1 MRKKLRPDVA
11 SDTSRR
17 NNNCVTITGQMKITV
32 IRTNRQ
38 HQLCVTN
45 RSIGHL
51 LERML
56 KDDSKFTIQKFRD
69 MVPSMNFGYD
79 GYKDMPTWH
88 RVYPAAEFQ
97 KDENGNLRMKAFN
110 GLLLLSF
117 RNILKPEDVQLVKK
131 QAAFLPS
138 TLIAVTGADGR
149 SVEILVKFSDE
160 KGELPTDEEHADR
173 LYQSAYRHILPIYQ
187 SVIHAEIASQKPSIR
202 SYFLLTLDT
211 QPYYNPQAVALK
223 VDEKLM
229 LQEPTPSIPEAKSDP
244 TDKKEKGM
252 KGSKENIEKM
262 MKYLNE
268 KYDLRYNMVM
278 KYTEYVPK
286 DKEWI
291 GFQAVEPRVQ
301 KSLTLEVQLAGI
313 NVSIKD
319 VRNFLES
326 NFIKNYN
333 PVEEF
338 LFICYD
344 NWDGKDHIRA
354 LARTVPTNNPHWE
367 DWFYTWFLAMVEQ
380 WHNRTG
386 RQYGNSVA
394 PLLISKQGYN
404 KSTFCRRLI
413 PPQLQWGYT
422 DNLILSEKRQVLQ
435 AMSQCLLINLD
446 EFNQISAKVQQGFLK
461 NLIQLPN
468 VKYKPP
474 YGSHVQ
480 EFPRTASFIATSN
493 MDDILTDPSG
503 NRRFI
508 GIELTGPIDVSVRP
522 NYQQLFAQ
530 AEKAIWNGEKTYFDA
545 EQTALIMENN
555 RRYQQIDPVMQCFSE
570 SFTPTEDENEGTFM
584 TAAAIFSELKAKYGA
599 SLEAKSLLSF
609 GRCLKNIDG
618 LKRKR
623 TMKGTE
629 YLVIR
634 RK

>member
-1 MRKKLRPDVA
+1 MR
-11 SDTSRR
+11 
-17 NNNCVTITGQMKITV
+17 ITV

-202 SYFLLTLDT
+202 SNFLLTLDT
-211 QPYYNPQAVALK
+211 LPYYNPQAVALK

-229 LQEPTPSIPEAKSDP
+229 HQETTPSIPEAKSTP

-268 KYDLRYNMVM
+268 KYELRYNMVM

-338 LFICYD
+338 LFTCYD

-474 YGSHVQ
+474 FSSHVQ

-545 EQTALIMENN
+545 EQTALTMENN
-555 RRYQQIDPVMQCFSE
+555 RRYQQIDPVMQCFCE

>member
-1 MRKKLRPDVA
+1 
-11 SDTSRR
+11 
-17 NNNCVTITGQMKITV
+17 MKITV

-149 SVEILVKFSDE
+149 SVEILVKFTDE

-202 SYFLLTLDT
+202 SNFLLTLDNL
-211 QPYYNPQAVALK
+211 PYYNPQAVALK

-229 LQEPTPSIPEAKSDP
+229 HQETTPSIPEAKSDP

-319 VRNFLES
+319 IRNFLES

-338 LFICYD
+338 LFTCYD

-555 RRYQQIDPVMQCFSE
+555 RRYQQIDPVMQCFCE

-629 YLVIR
+629 YLIIK

>member
-1 MRKKLRPDVA
+1 
-11 SDTSRR
+11 
-17 NNNCVTITGQMKITV
+17 MKITV

-97 KDENGNLRMKAFN
+97 KDENGNLKMKAFN

-211 QPYYNPQAVALK
+211 LPYYNPQAVALK

-229 LQEPTPSIPEAKSDP
+229 HQETTPSIPEAKSDP

-338 LFICYD
+338 LFTCYD

-422 DNLILSEKRQVLQ
+422 DNLMLSEKRQVLQ

-555 RRYQQIDPVMQCFSE
+555 RRYQQIDPVMQCFCE

-609 GRCLKNIDG
+609 GRCLKNIDR

>member
-1 MRKKLRPDVA
+1 MRI
-11 SDTSRR
+11 
-17 NNNCVTITGQMKITV
+17 TI

-110 GLLLLSF
+110 GLLVLSF
-117 RNILKPEDVQLVKK
+117 RNILKPEDVQRVKK

-138 TLIAVTGADGR
+138 TLIALTGADGR

-202 SYFLLTLDT
+202 SNFLLTLDT
-211 QPYYNPQAVALK
+211 LPYYNPQAVALK

-229 LQEPTPSIPEAKSDP
+229 HQETTPSIPEAKIDP

-338 LFICYD
+338 LFTCYD

-380 WHNRTG
+380 WHNGTG

-422 DNLILSEKRQVLQ
+422 DNLTLSEKRQVLQ

-545 EQTALIMENN
+545 EETALIMENN

>member
-1 MRKKLRPDVA
+1 
-11 SDTSRR
+11 
-17 NNNCVTITGQMKITV
+17 MKITV

-97 KDENGNLRMKAFN
+97 KDENGNLKMKAFN

-149 SVEILVKFSDE
+149 SVEILVKFTDE

-173 LYQSAYRHILPIYQ
+173 LYQSVYRHILPIYQ

-202 SYFLLTLDT
+202 SNFLLTLDNL
-211 QPYYNPQAVALK
+211 PYYNPQAVALK

-229 LQEPTPSIPEAKSDP
+229 HQETTPSIPEAKSTP

-268 KYDLRYNMVM
+268 KYELRYNMVM

-338 LFICYD
+338 LFTCYD

-555 RRYQQIDPVMQCFSE
+555 RRYQQIDPVMQCFCE

-629 YLVIR
+629 YLIIR

>member
-1 MRKKLRPDVA
+1 
-11 SDTSRR
+11 
-17 NNNCVTITGQMKITV
+17 
-32 IRTNRQ
+32 
-38 HQLCVTN
+38 
-45 RSIGHL
+45 
-51 LERML
+51 
-56 KDDSKFTIQKFRD
+56 
-69 MVPSMNFGYD
+69 MNFGYD

-149 SVEILVKFSDE
+149 SVEILVKFTDE

-202 SYFLLTLDT
+202 SNFLLTLDNL
-211 QPYYNPQAVALK
+211 PYYNPQAVALK

-229 LQEPTPSIPEAKSDP
+229 HQETTPSIPEAKSTP

-338 LFICYD
+338 LFTCYD

>member
-1 MRKKLRPDVA
+1 
-11 SDTSRR
+11 
-17 NNNCVTITGQMKITV
+17 MKITV

-117 RNILKPEDVQLVKK
+117 RNILKLEDVQLVKK

-211 QPYYNPQAVALK
+211 QPYYKPQAVALK

-338 LFICYD
+338 LFTCYD

-629 YLVIR
+629 YLVIW
-634 RK
+634 RKQH

>member
-1 MRKKLRPDVA
+1 
-11 SDTSRR
+11 
-17 NNNCVTITGQMKITV
+17 MKITV
-32 IRTNRQ
+32 IRANRQ

-149 SVEILVKFSDE
+149 SVEILVKFTDE

-202 SYFLLTLDT
+202 SNFLLTLDT
-211 QPYYNPQAVALK
+211 LPYYNPQAVALK

-229 LQEPTPSIPEAKSDP
+229 HQETTPSIPEAKSTP

-301 KSLTLEVQLAGI
+301 KSLTLEVQLTGI

-338 LFICYD
+338 LFTCYD

-555 RRYQQIDPVMQCFSE
+555 RRYQQIDPVMQCFCE

>member
-1 MRKKLRPDVA
+1 MR
-11 SDTSRR
+11 
-17 NNNCVTITGQMKITV
+17 ITV

-202 SYFLLTLDT
+202 SNFLLTLDT
-211 QPYYNPQAVALK
+211 LPYYNPQAVALK

-229 LQEPTPSIPEAKSDP
+229 HQETTPSIPEAKSDP

-268 KYDLRYNMVM
+268 KYNLRYNMVM

-338 LFICYD
+338 LFTCYD

-354 LARTVPTNNPHWE
+354 LARTVPTNDPHWE

-555 RRYQQIDPVMQCFSE
+555 RRYQQIDPVMQCFCE

>member
-1 MRKKLRPDVA
+1 
-11 SDTSRR
+11 
-17 NNNCVTITGQMKITV
+17 MKITV

-56 KDDSKFTIQKFRD
+56 KDDSKSTIQKFRD
-69 MVPSMNFGYD
+69 MVPAMNFGYD

-202 SYFLLTLDT
+202 SNFLLTLDT
-211 QPYYNPQAVALK
+211 LPYYNPQAVALK

-229 LQEPTPSIPEAKSDP
+229 HQETTPSIPEAKSTP

-338 LFICYD
+338 LFTYYD

-474 YGSHVQ
+474 YGGHVQ

-634 RK
+634 QKQH

>member
-1 MRKKLRPDVA
+1 MR
-11 SDTSRR
+11 
-17 NNNCVTITGQMKITV
+17 ITV

-229 LQEPTPSIPEAKSDP
+229 LQEPTPSIPEAKSNP

-338 LFICYD
+338 LFTCYD

-354 LARTVPTNNPHWE
+354 LARTVPTSNPHWE

-508 GIELTGPIDVSVRP
+508 SIELTGPIDISVRP

-555 RRYQQIDPVMQCFSE
+555 RRYQQVDPIMQCFSE

-634 RK
+634 QKQH

>member
-1 MRKKLRPDVA
+1 MRI
-11 SDTSRR
+11 
-17 NNNCVTITGQMKITV
+17 TI

-187 SVIHAEIASQKPSIR
+187 SVIHAEIANQKPSIR

-211 QPYYNPQAVALK
+211 HPYYNPQAVALK

-229 LQEPTPSIPEAKSDP
+229 HQETTPSIPEAKITP
-244 TDKKEKGM
+244 TDKKEKSM

-338 LFICYD
+338 LFTCYD

-446 EFNQISAKVQQGFLK
+446 EFNQISARVQQGFLK

-555 RRYQQIDPVMQCFSE
+555 RRYQQVDPIMQCFSE

-584 TAAAIFSELKAKYGA
+584 TAAAIFSELKEKYGA

-634 RK
+634 QKQH

>member
-1 MRKKLRPDVA
+1 MR
-11 SDTSRR
+11 
-17 NNNCVTITGQMKITV
+17 ITV

-480 EFPRTASFIATSN
+480 EFPRTTSFIATSN

>member
-1 MRKKLRPDVA
+1 
-11 SDTSRR
+11 
-17 NNNCVTITGQMKITV
+17 MKITV

-56 KDDSKFTIQKFRD
+56 KDDSKFTIQKFKD

-97 KDENGNLRMKAFN
+97 KDENGNLKMKAFN

-149 SVEILVKFSDE
+149 SVEILVKFTDE

-202 SYFLLTLDT
+202 SNFLLTLDNL
-211 QPYYNPQAVALK
+211 PYYNPQAVALK

-229 LQEPTPSIPEAKSDP
+229 HQETTPSIPEAKSTP

-268 KYDLRYNMVM
+268 KYELRYNMVM

-338 LFICYD
+338 LFTCYD

-555 RRYQQIDPVMQCFSE
+555 RRYQQIDPVMQCFCE

-629 YLVIR
+629 YLIIR

>member
-1 MRKKLRPDVA
+1 MR
-11 SDTSRR
+11 
-17 NNNCVTITGQMKITV
+17 ITV

-187 SVIHAEIASQKPSIR
+187 SVIHAETASQKPSIR

-338 LFICYD
+338 LFTCYD
-344 NWDGKDHIRA
+344 NWDGKDYIRA

-435 AMSQCLLINLD
+435 AMSECLLINLD

-555 RRYQQIDPVMQCFSE
+555 RRYQQVDPIMQCFSE

-634 RK
+634 RKQH

>member
-1 MRKKLRPDVA
+1 
-11 SDTSRR
+11 
-17 NNNCVTITGQMKITV
+17 MKITV

-56 KDDSKFTIQKFRD
+56 KDDSKSTIQKFRD

-149 SVEILVKFSDE
+149 SVEILVKFTDE

-202 SYFLLTLDT
+202 SNFLLTLDNL
-211 QPYYNPQAVALK
+211 PYYNPQAVALK

-229 LQEPTPSIPEAKSDP
+229 HQETTPSIPEAKSTP

-338 LFICYD
+338 LFTCYD

-555 RRYQQIDPVMQCFSE
+555 RRYQQIDPVMQCFCE

-629 YLVIR
+629 YLIIR

>member
-1 MRKKLRPDVA
+1 
-11 SDTSRR
+11 
-17 NNNCVTITGQMKITV
+17 MKITV

-38 HQLCVTN
+38 HQLCITN

-117 RNILKPEDVQLVKK
+117 RNIQKPEDVQFVKK

-229 LQEPTPSIPEAKSDP
+229 LQEPIPSIPEAKNDP

-338 LFICYD
+338 LFTCYD

-413 PPQLQWGYT
+413 SPQLQWGYT

-555 RRYQQIDPVMQCFSE
+555 RRYQQVDPVMQCFSE

>member
-1 MRKKLRPDVA
+1 MR
-11 SDTSRR
+11 
-17 NNNCVTITGQMKITV
+17 ITV

-338 LFICYD
+338 LFTCYD

-394 PLLISKQGYN
+394 PLLISKQSYN

-474 YGSHVQ
+474 YGGHVQ

>member
-1 MRKKLRPDVA
+1 
-11 SDTSRR
+11 
-17 NNNCVTITGQMKITV
+17 MKITV

-88 RVYPAAEFQ
+88 RVYPAAEFL

-149 SVEILVKFSDE
+149 SVEILVKFTDE

-202 SYFLLTLDT
+202 SYFLLTLDNL
-211 QPYYNPQAVALK
+211 PYYNPQAVALK

-338 LFICYD
+338 LFTCYD

-386 RQYGNSVA
+386 RQHGNSVA
-394 PLLISKQGYN
+394 PLLISKQGFN

-555 RRYQQIDPVMQCFSE
+555 RRYQQVDPIMQCFSE

-609 GRCLKNIDG
+609 GRCLKTSMG
-618 LKRKR
+618 
-623 TMKGTE
+623 
-629 YLVIR
+629 
-634 RK
+634 

>member
-1 MRKKLRPDVA
+1 MRI
-11 SDTSRR
+11 
-17 NNNCVTITGQMKITV
+17 TI

-117 RNILKPEDVQLVKK
+117 RNIQKPEDVQRVKK

-202 SYFLLTLDT
+202 SNFLLTLDNL
-211 QPYYNPQAVALK
+211 PYYNPQAVALK

-229 LQEPTPSIPEAKSDP
+229 HQETTPSIPEAKSDP

-333 PVEEF
+333 PVEDF
-338 LFICYD
+338 LFTCYD

-599 SLEAKSLLSF
+599 SLEAKSLLS
-609 GRCLKNIDG
+609 L
-618 LKRKR
+618 
-623 TMKGTE
+623 
-629 YLVIR
+629 
-634 RK
+634 

>member
-1 MRKKLRPDVA
+1 MR
-11 SDTSRR
+11 
-17 NNNCVTITGQMKITV
+17 ITV

-138 TLIAVTGADGR
+138 TLIAVTGADDR
-149 SVEILVKFSDE
+149 SVEILVKFTDE

-202 SYFLLTLDT
+202 SNFLLTLDT
-211 QPYYNPQAVALK
+211 LPYYNPQAVALK
-223 VDEKLM
+223 VDEKLTH
-229 LQEPTPSIPEAKSDP
+229 QETTPSIPEAKSTP

-268 KYDLRYNMVM
+268 KYNLRYNMVM

-333 PVEEF
+333 PIEEF
-338 LFICYD
+338 LFTCYD

-555 RRYQQIDPVMQCFSE
+555 RRYQQIDPVMQCFCE

>member
-1 MRKKLRPDVA
+1 
-11 SDTSRR
+11 
-17 NNNCVTITGQMKITV
+17 MKITV

-69 MVPSMNFGYD
+69 MIPSMNFGYD

-202 SYFLLTLDT
+202 SNFLLTLDT
-211 QPYYNPQAVALK
+211 LPYYNPQAVALK

-229 LQEPTPSIPEAKSDP
+229 HQETTPSIPEAKSTP

-291 GFQAVEPRVQ
+291 GFQAVEPRIQ

-338 LFICYD
+338 LFTCYD

-508 GIELTGPIDVSVRP
+508 GIELTDPIDVSVRP

-555 RRYQQIDPVMQCFSE
+555 RRYQQIDPVMQCFCE

-634 RK
+634 RKQH

>member
-1 MRKKLRPDVA
+1 MR
-11 SDTSRR
+11 
-17 NNNCVTITGQMKITV
+17 ITV

-88 RVYPAAEFQ
+88 RVYPAAEFL

-117 RNILKPEDVQLVKK
+117 RNILKPEDVQFVKK

-229 LQEPTPSIPEAKSDP
+229 FQEPTPSIPETKSDP

-338 LFICYD
+338 LFTCYD
-344 NWDGKDHIRA
+344 NWDGKDYIRA

-508 GIELTGPIDVSVRP
+508 SIELTGPIDIRVHP

-555 RRYQQIDPVMQCFSE
+555 RRYQQVDPIMQCFSE

-599 SLEAKSLLSF
+599 SLEAKKPSF
-609 GRCLKNIDG
+609 VRSMPEEHRWTKEEKNDE
-618 LKRKR
+618 R
-623 TMKGTE
+623 
-629 YLVIR
+629 Y
-634 RK
+634 

>member
-1 MRKKLRPDVA
+1 
-11 SDTSRR
+11 
-17 NNNCVTITGQMKITV
+17 MKITV

-56 KDDSKFTIQKFRD
+56 KDDSKTTIQKFRD

-202 SYFLLTLDT
+202 SNFLLTLDT
-211 QPYYNPQAVALK
+211 LPYYNPQAVALK

-229 LQEPTPSIPEAKSDP
+229 HQETTPSIPEAKSTP

-338 LFICYD
+338 LFTCYD

-555 RRYQQIDPVMQCFSE
+555 RRYQQIDPVMQCFCE

-629 YLVIR
+629 YLIIR

>member
-1 MRKKLRPDVA
+1 
-11 SDTSRR
+11 
-17 NNNCVTITGQMKITV
+17 MKITV
-32 IRTNRQ
+32 IRANRQ

-69 MVPSMNFGYD
+69 MVPAMNFGYD

-202 SYFLLTLDT
+202 SNFLLTLDNL
-211 QPYYNPQAVALK
+211 PYYNPQAVALK

-229 LQEPTPSIPEAKSDP
+229 HQETTPSIPEAKSTP

-338 LFICYD
+338 LFTCYD

-555 RRYQQIDPVMQCFSE
+555 RRYQQIDPVMQCFCE

-623 TMKGTE
+623 TMKGTD
-629 YLVIR
+629 YLIIR

>member
-1 MRKKLRPDVA
+1 MRI
-11 SDTSRR
+11 
-17 NNNCVTITGQMKITV
+17 TI

-117 RNILKPEDVQLVKK
+117 RNILKPEDVLLVKK

-160 KGELPTDEEHADR
+160 KGELPTDEEHANQ
-173 LYQSAYRHILPIYQ
+173 LYQNAYRHILPIYQ

-202 SYFLLTLDT
+202 SYFLLTLDNL
-211 QPYYNPQAVALK
+211 PYYNPQAVALK

-229 LQEPTPSIPEAKSDP
+229 HQEPTPSIPEAKSDP

-262 MKYLNE
+262 MKYLNK

-338 LFICYD
+338 LFTCYD

-530 AEKAIWNGEKTYFDA
+530 AEKAICNGEKTYFDA

>member
-1 MRKKLRPDVA
+1 MRI
-11 SDTSRR
+11 
-17 NNNCVTITGQMKITV
+17 TI

-117 RNILKPEDVQLVKK
+117 RNIQKPEDVQRVKK

-202 SYFLLTLDT
+202 SNFLLTLDNL
-211 QPYYNPQAVALK
+211 PYYNPQAVALK

-229 LQEPTPSIPEAKSDP
+229 HQETTPSIPEAKSDP

-333 PVEEF
+333 PVEDF
-338 LFICYD
+338 LFTCYD

-599 SLEAKSLLSF
+599 SSEAKSLLSF

>member
-1 MRKKLRPDVA
+1 
-11 SDTSRR
+11 
-17 NNNCVTITGQMKITV
+17 MKITV

-187 SVIHAEIASQKPSIR
+187 SVIHAEIACQKPSIR
-202 SYFLLTLDT
+202 SNFLLTLDT
-211 QPYYNPQAVALK
+211 LPYYNPQAVALK

-229 LQEPTPSIPEAKSDP
+229 HQETTPSIPEAKSTP

-338 LFICYD
+338 LFTCYD

-555 RRYQQIDPVMQCFSE
+555 RRYQQIDPVMQCFCE

-634 RK
+634 QKQH

>member
-1 MRKKLRPDVA
+1 
-11 SDTSRR
+11 
-17 NNNCVTITGQMKITV
+17 MKITV

-56 KDDSKFTIQKFRD
+56 KDDSKSTIQKFRD
-69 MVPSMNFGYD
+69 MVPAMNFGYD

-202 SYFLLTLDT
+202 SNFLLTLDT
-211 QPYYNPQAVALK
+211 LPYYNPQAVALK

-229 LQEPTPSIPEAKSDP
+229 HQETTPSIPEAKSTP

-268 KYDLRYNMVM
+268 KYELRYNMVM

-338 LFICYD
+338 LFTCYD

-522 NYQQLFAQ
+522 KYQQLFAQ

-555 RRYQQIDPVMQCFSE
+555 RRYQQIDPVMQCFCE

>member
-1 MRKKLRPDVA
+1 
-11 SDTSRR
+11 
-17 NNNCVTITGQMKITV
+17 MKITV

-79 GYKDMPTWH
+79 GYKDMPTWR

-229 LQEPTPSIPEAKSDP
+229 LQEPTSSIPEAKSDP

-623 TMKGTE
+623 TIKGTE

>member
-1 MRKKLRPDVA
+1 MRI
-11 SDTSRR
+11 
-17 NNNCVTITGQMKITV
+17 TI

-38 HQLCVTN
+38 HHLCVTN

-88 RVYPAAEFQ
+88 RVYPAVEFQ

-202 SYFLLTLDT
+202 SNFLLTLDNL
-211 QPYYNPQAVALK
+211 PYYNPQAVALK

-229 LQEPTPSIPEAKSDP
+229 HQETTPSIPEAKSDP

-333 PVEEF
+333 PVEDF
-338 LFICYD
+338 LFTCYD

-555 RRYQQIDPVMQCFSE
+555 RRYQQIDPVMQCFCE

-629 YLVIR
+629 YLIIR

>member
-1 MRKKLRPDVA
+1 
-11 SDTSRR
+11 
-17 NNNCVTITGQMKITV
+17 MKITV

-202 SYFLLTLDT
+202 SNFLLTLDNL
-211 QPYYNPQAVALK
+211 PYYNPQAVALK

-229 LQEPTPSIPEAKSDP
+229 HQETTPSIPEAKSDP
-244 TDKKEKGM
+244 TDKKEKSM

-338 LFICYD
+338 LFTCYD

-446 EFNQISAKVQQGFLK
+446 EFNQISPKVQQGFLK

-629 YLVIR
+629 YLVIKR
-634 RK
+634 

>member
-1 MRKKLRPDVA
+1 
-11 SDTSRR
+11 
-17 NNNCVTITGQMKITV
+17 MKITV

-56 KDDSKFTIQKFRD
+56 KDDSKSTIQKFRD

-202 SYFLLTLDT
+202 SNFLLTLDT
-211 QPYYNPQAVALK
+211 LPYYNPQAVALK

-229 LQEPTPSIPEAKSDP
+229 HQETTPSIPEAKSTP

-338 LFICYD
+338 LFTCYD

-422 DNLILSEKRQVLQ
+422 DNLSLSEKRQVLQ

-555 RRYQQIDPVMQCFSE
+555 RRYQQIDPVMQCFCE

-629 YLVIR
+629 YLIIR

>member
-1 MRKKLRPDVA
+1 
-11 SDTSRR
+11 
-17 NNNCVTITGQMKITV
+17 MKITV

-56 KDDSKFTIQKFRD
+56 KDDSKSTIQKFRD

-97 KDENGNLRMKAFN
+97 KDENGNLKMKAFN

-202 SYFLLTLDT
+202 SNFLLTLDT
-211 QPYYNPQAVALK
+211 LPYYNPQAVALK

-229 LQEPTPSIPEAKSDP
+229 HQETTPSIPEAKSTP

-338 LFICYD
+338 LFTCYD

-555 RRYQQIDPVMQCFSE
+555 RRYQQIDPVMQCFCE

-623 TMKGTE
+623 TIKGTE
-629 YLVIR
+629 YLIIR

>member
-1 MRKKLRPDVA
+1 
-11 SDTSRR
+11 
-17 NNNCVTITGQMKITV
+17 MKITV

-202 SYFLLTLDT
+202 SNFLLTLDT
-211 QPYYNPQAVALK
+211 LPYYNPQAVALK

-229 LQEPTPSIPEAKSDP
+229 HQETTPSIPEAKSTP

-291 GFQAVEPRVQ
+291 GFQAVEPRIQ

-338 LFICYD
+338 LFTCYD

-435 AMSQCLLINLD
+435 AMSQCLLIYLD

-508 GIELTGPIDVSVRP
+508 GIELTDPIDVSVRP

-555 RRYQQIDPVMQCFSE
+555 RRYQQIDPVMQCFCE

>member
-1 MRKKLRPDVA
+1 
-11 SDTSRR
+11 
-17 NNNCVTITGQMKITV
+17 MKITV

-149 SVEILVKFSDE
+149 SVEILVKFTDE

-202 SYFLLTLDT
+202 SNFLLTLDNL
-211 QPYYNPQAVALK
+211 PYYNPQAVALK

-229 LQEPTPSIPEAKSDP
+229 HQETTPSIPEAKSTP

-338 LFICYD
+338 LFTCYD

-555 RRYQQIDPVMQCFSE
+555 RRYQQIDPVMQCFCE

-609 GRCLKNIDG
+609 GRCLKNIEG